1 MSEESTIVLD
11 PASLGPNVF
20 WIRNVL
26 TGERLMAV
34 PALRDTMQVPIIYYV
49 VFPGQWAQYM
59 GARDTMQV
67 PIIYYV
73 VFPGQ
78 WAQYMGATILKEFF
92 EVEEKCA
99 VQSVEAEPPTIS

>member
-1 MSEESTIVLD
+1 MYDEGDNIREEDDPIIVQ
-11 PASLGPNVF
+11 PEELGPNVF

-34 PALRDTMQVPIIYYV
+34 PAL
-49 VFPGQWAQYM
+49 
-59 GARDTMQV
+59 RDTMQV